1 VTAGATEPLAI
12 GFDDVRAAAE
22 RLRGVAHRTPVLTSR
37 TLDARCGGDV
47 FLKAENLQ
55 RIGAFKFRGAWNA
68 ISALAPERGVCTA
81 SSGNHA
87 QAVALAA
94 ALQGTPATILMPKDA
109 PPSKRAATE
118 GYGAE
123 VLEFDR
129 YADDREALVRALARE
144 RDLTLVHPYDEP
156 LVMAGQGTVGLEL
169 AEEVPDLDL
178 VLVPVGGGGLASGV
192 ATAVRALQPRAR
204 IVGVEPEASDDT
216 ARSLRAGRREAVTV
230 GRTIADGQQLNI
242 PGELTFPVLAALVD
256 EVVTVADDEIVAT
269 MRFVFERMKVVV
281 EPSGASALTALMAGR
296 VTLDGGRAGVVLSG
310 GNVDAARFAALMGQ
324 AG

>member
-1 VTAGATEPLAI
+1 VSTGTEPLAI
-12 GFDDVRAAAE
+12 GMDDVRAAAG
-22 RLRGVAHRTPVLTSR
+22 RLRGVAHRTPVLTAR
-37 TLDARCGGDV
+37 TLDERCGARV

-87 QAVALAA
+87 QAVALAS

-129 YADDREALVRALARE
+129 YEDDREALVRALARE
-144 RDLTLVHPYDEP
+144 RGLTLVHPYDEP

-169 AEEVPDLDL
+169 AEEVEDLDL
-178 VLVPVGGGGLASGV
+178 VVVPVGGGGLASGV
-192 ATAVRALQPRAR
+192 ATALRALQPRAR

-216 ARSLRAGRREAVTV
+216 MRSLRAGRRESVTV
-230 GRTIADGQQLNI
+230 GRTICDGQQLNT
-242 PGELTFPVLAALVD
+242 PGELTFPVIAALLD
-256 EVVTVADDEIVAT
+256 DVVTVSDPETVEA

-281 EPSGASALTALMAGR
+281 EPSGASALAALMAGR
-296 VTLDGGRAGVVLSG
+296 TASDGGRVGVILSG
-310 GNVDAARFAALMGQ
+310 GNVDAARFAALVAP